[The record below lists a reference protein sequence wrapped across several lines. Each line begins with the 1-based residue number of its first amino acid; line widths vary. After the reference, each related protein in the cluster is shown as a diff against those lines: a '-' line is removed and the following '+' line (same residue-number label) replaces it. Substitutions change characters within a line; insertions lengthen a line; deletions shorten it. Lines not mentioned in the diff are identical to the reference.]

1 MGTMANIAVLPH
13 KSDELRIEAVELAD
27 PDAHQVLV
35 KTFASGICHS
45 QLHEIH
51 NPRENPVVLGHES
64 TGVVVKTGSEVAH
77 VREGDMVI
85 VTWVLRDAQRTGRIP
100 GHVAIP
106 VSDGIA
112 QAKEVF
118 TWSDHSLVDEQ
129 FVVKVEPDTNRDV
142 TSIIGCAVMTGA
154 GAVVNTANVQPGQ
167 SVAIIGVG
175 GVGLSAVAA
184 AKVAGADPIIAVDLD
199 DKKLEFARKFGATHM
214 INAGE
219 ENPVRAI
226 RSLTKQSTGFTYM
239 EAPVSG
245 ADFVIDCIGHEATMQ
260 QAVAACRR
268 GQFGTRKGGT
278 AVYVGLPQGK
288 LELNPMDILVS
299 EKNIQG
305 SYCGSCVP
313 DRDIP
318 EFLDWYQSGRLDLD
332 AMVTARYRLDEI
344 NDAVAALAGGEIFG
358 RAIIDFQ

>member
-1 MGTMANIAVLPH
+1 MGTLANIAVLPQE
-13 KSDELRIEAVELAD
+13 SDTLRIEAVELAD
-27 PDAHQVLV
+27 PGAHQVLV

-51 NPRENPVVLGHES
+51 NPRDNPVVLGHES
-64 TGVVVKTGSEVAH
+64 TGVIVKAGSDVTH
-77 VREGDMVI
+77 VQEGDIVI
-85 VTWVLRDAQRTGRIP
+85 VTWVLRDAQQSGRVP
-100 GHVAIP
+100 GHVAVP

-112 QAKEVF
+112 VAKEVY
-118 TWSDHSLVDEQ
+118 TWADHSLVDEQ
-129 FVVKVEPDTNRDV
+129 FVVKVRPDTNRDV

-154 GAVVNTANVQPGQ
+154 GAVVNTADVQPGQ

-175 GVGLSAVAA
+175 GIGLSAVAA
-184 AKVAGADPIIAVDLD
+184 AKVAGAAPIIAVDLD
-199 DKKLEFARKFGATHM
+199 DDKLEFARKFGATHT

-226 RSLTKQSTGFTYM
+226 RALTKQTTGFTYM

-245 ADFVIDCIGHEATMQ
+245 ADFVLDCIGHEATMQ

-278 AVYVGLPQGK
+278 AIYVGLPQGK

-318 EFLDWYQSGRLDLD
+318 EFLDWYSNGKLDLE
-332 AMVTARYRLDEI
+332 ALVTARYRLEDI
-344 NDAVAALAGGEIFG
+344 NEAVAALAAGKIFG
-358 RAIIDFQ
+358 RAIIEF